1 MREQLGTTS
10 YMAQYQQ
17 VTQDA
22 QGGIIKKSWI
32 KELATADK
40 PCTYFLDSAYGGI
53 NADDNAIIG
62 VYKEQNNL
70 IIQMCEINKYEFPE
84 LIKWLKQNL
93 PVNAK
98 IYIEGKASGK
108 SIIQTLRQQTQFNIV
123 ETQPKGSK
131 LERKNA
137 ASPYFES
144 GRVIVNQYINY
155 KNEMIEQLIFDNTK
169 HDDILDVITNAVETI
184 LKVNKGQYNII

>member
-10 YMAQYQQ
+10 FMAQYQQ

-32 KELATADK
+32 KELISENK
-40 PCTYFLDSAYGGI
+40 PCTYFIDSAYGGS
-53 NADDNAIIG
+53 NADFNAIIG
-62 VYKEQNNL
+62 AYKEGNNL

-84 LIKWLKQNL
+84 LIKWLLKNI
-93 PVNAK
+93 PVNSK

-108 SIIQTLRQQTQFNIV
+108 SIIQTLKKETSFNII
-123 ETQPKGSK
+123 EIQPKGSK

-137 ASPYFES
+137 VSPYFEA
-144 GRVIVNQYINY
+144 GRIILNQYINY
-155 KNEMIEQLIFDNTK
+155 KNEIIEQIIYDNAK
-169 HDDILDVITNAVETI
+169 HDDIMDVITYAIEYL